1 MKPLLFVK
9 HPLLIV
15 IKLLILNINYNIY
28 AMYSLEFSAWTSH
41 KENLDTEE
49 PTEYFSKKFA
59 TVDEAKDFLINDCF
73 EWNEGEWEGCF
84 ITLSFKNEPSIFDE
98 NGTVVSRCYM
108 VDYDNAEFE
117 WKDA

>member
-1 MKPLLFVK
+1 
-9 HPLLIV
+9 
-15 IKLLILNINYNIY
+15 
-28 AMYSLEFSAWTSH
+28 MYSLEFSAWTSH

-49 PTEYFSKKFA
+49 PTEYFSKKFS
-59 TVDEAKDFLINDCF
+59 TVDEAKNFLINDCF